1 MFWRKKGVEEKGKKK
16 KAVKKIAGPLWAHM
30 VMRYRVTDDVLQNLR
45 RVERHGLVED
55 KPVIM
60 IRMFDLATADKK
72 GVSIE
77 DFESLD
83 DHPEL
88 VLYAGYYHSV
98 LGVAT
103 DIHIEKKQEKWL
115 GSGGKL

>member
-1 MFWRKKGVEEKGKKK
+1 MFWRRERGEKKGKEKKK
-16 KAVKKIAGPLWAHM
+16 KAVKEIAGPLGAHM
-30 VMRYRVTDDVLQNLR
+30 VMRYGVTDDMLHNLR

-60 IRMFDLATADKK
+60 IRMFDLGAADKK

-83 DHPEL
+83 GHPEL
-88 VLYAGYYHSV
+88 VLYAGYYRSV
-98 LGVAT
+98 LCVAT
-103 DIHIEKKQEKWL
+103 DIHIDKK
-115 GSGGKL
+115 